1 MSHPRAALCIV
12 GLTLALVCVY
22 QFVYAKHPI
31 GLAFAVMVA
40 ALLGASG
47 VAMLLAG
54 QKSNRWSL
62 LFLVPLCLS
71 TFAKILYASSV
82 VQVIAFFVAFC
93 SLILFVFWNTSPPIS
108 FWHNRSLWPTS
119 FFIETLWPFQ
129 KLKRFTSFLQLGHS
143 GWRVL
148 VGFVIAIPF
157 LAIFAGLFMSSD
169 LLLSRLLTETLRGF
183 QLQDFFGDV
192 IRDTVIGVIFLA
204 TGWTM
209 FLRRSEQRA
218 PVYSDTAVPELHTA
232 GLLGFLLPLV
242 VLFLCF
248 IAFQTAAAFGGEA
261 FVQSHGL
268 TYAEYARSGF
278 FQLLAVA
285 GIVFAVCVFIYRSTN
300 MRDAVS
306 RWLTIALIGE
316 TGIIIFSAIKRLQL
330 YIETYGLTL
339 ARWWPMATIL
349 FIGTVLLLLAMLAI
363 ARVSFHQ
370 VAKVLC
376 VWSLTIVSVILLF
389 NVEGS
394 IVAYNADRFLSGK
407 TNKLDVSYMV
417 SALSDDAI
425 PQLIVLSQ
433 KEWPARSV
441 PSISKQGLLNAL
453 RSSGFNLSQKK
464 KDGWRSFLVSDYWAR
479 SALMTQSLK

>member
-1 MSHPRAALCIV
+1 MNHPRAALCII
-12 GLTLALVCVY
+12 GLTLALIGVY
-22 QFVYAKHPI
+22 QFVYAEHPV
-31 GLAFAVMVA
+31 GLAFAVMVV

-54 QKSNRWSL
+54 QKGNRWSL
-62 LFLVPLCLS
+62 LFLIPLCLS
-71 TFAKILYASSV
+71 TLAKVLYASSV
-82 VQVIAFFVAFC
+82 VQFVAFLVAFC
-93 SLILFVFWNTSPPIS
+93 SLVLFVFWNTSPPIS
-108 FWHNRSLWPTS
+108 FWHTRSLWPTS

-129 KLKRFTSFLQLGHS
+129 KLKRFASFLQLGHS

-148 VGFVIAIPF
+148 VGFAIAIPF

-169 LLLSRLLTETLRGF
+169 LLLSRLLTEALRGF

-192 IRDTVIGVIFLA
+192 IRDAVLGVIFLA

-209 FLRRSEQRA
+209 FLRRSEQRL
-218 PVYSDTAVPELHTA
+218 PIYSEANAPELHAA

-248 IAFQTAAAFGGEA
+248 IVFQAAAAFGGES

-285 GIVFAVCVFIYRSTN
+285 GIVFAVCVFVYRSTN
-300 MRDAVS
+300 MRDGIS
-306 RWLTIALIGE
+306 KWLTIALIGE
-316 TGIIIFSAIKRLQL
+316 TGVIIFSAVKRLQL

-339 ARWWPMATIL
+339 ARWWPMVTIL
-349 FIGTVLLLLAMLAI
+349 FIGGVLLLLAVLAI

-370 VAKVLC
+370 VAKILC
-376 VWSLTIVSVILLF
+376 MWSLTIVSVVLLF

-394 IVAYNADRFLSGK
+394 IVAYNANRFLAGK
-407 TNKLDVSYMV
+407 TNRLDVGYMV
-417 SALSDDAI
+417 SILSDDAI

-433 KEWPARSV
+433 KEWPTRFVS
-441 PSISKQGLLNAL
+441 SISKQGLLDALKNA
-453 RSSGFNLSQKK
+453 RIHLSQKQ

-479 SALMTQSLK
+479 TALSEAVTQ